1 MEKKEMKIQKIPL
14 DNLINTLVDIYN
26 AGVDYVDIFGISEK
40 DNDNIVVS
48 FTEEYMTEEGK
59 KNFTKE
65 DLNLEIRSEKLTD
78 DDINQ
83 LI

>member
-1 MEKKEMKIQKIPL
+1 MKIQKIPL